1 MPGPVTIRDVARDA
15 GVSVTTVSHIL
26 NNTPHR
32 PVAEATRRK
41 VLETVERLGYHANL
55 NARRLALE
63 SSRLYGLILSEIANP
78 FFADAVRTFEGAVR
92 REGCDLLLAGTEY
105 DPELAEIA
113 ARKMIENKVQGVT
126 ILTSKFDDRL
136 VSALQEQRIPVARL
150 GIGAPRPG
158 VRQMLIDSS
167 AALGQALDHL
177 ASLGHREIAFI
188 GGPRDVPSAEIIRDQ
203 LEAALAGRRLHLGCR
218 LECNYKTDGGW
229 AAVRSLIGRRPSA
242 SAILCGNDLI
252 ALGAIS
258 ALEQMGIDVPSQMSV
273 VGHDD
278 LLIARLAR
286 PPLTTIRVSS
296 EEIGRL
302 AFESLTELVRTP
314 DSEGDPIRIP
324 GQLVIRKSTAPAPV
338 EAPSSPS
345 LTG

>member
-1 MPGPVTIRDVARDA
+1 LPGPVTIRDVARDA

-41 VLETVERLGYHANL
+41 VLEAVERLDFHANL
-55 NARRLALE
+55 NARRLAQE

-78 FFADAVRTFEGAVR
+78 FFADAIRAFQAAVR
-92 REGCDLLLAGTEY
+92 REGCDLLLASTEY
-105 DPELAEIA
+105 DTQLAEIA
-113 ARKMIENKVQGVT
+113 TRKMIENKVQGVT
-126 ILTSKFDDRL
+126 ILTSKFDERL
-136 VSALQEQRIPVARL
+136 VTALRERRIPVVRL
-150 GIGAPRPG
+150 GISAPRPG
-158 VRQMLIDSS
+158 VRPMLIDSS
-167 AALGQALDHL
+167 AGLGQALDHL

-188 GGPRDVPSAEIIRDQ
+188 GGPRDVPSAEIIRNQ
-203 LEAALAGRRLHLGCR
+203 LEAAVAGRGLHLSCR
-218 LECNYKTDGGW
+218 LECNYRTDGGW
-229 AAVRSLIGRRPSA
+229 AAVRSLICQQPSA

-296 EEIGRL
+296 EEIGRK
-302 AFESLTELVRTP
+302 AFESLAELVRNP
-314 DSEGDPIRIP
+314 DSEGEPIPIP
-324 GQLVIRKSTAPAPV
+324 GRLVIRKSTAPAPV
-338 EAPSSPS
+338 ETTSPPS
-345 LTG
+345 LPD